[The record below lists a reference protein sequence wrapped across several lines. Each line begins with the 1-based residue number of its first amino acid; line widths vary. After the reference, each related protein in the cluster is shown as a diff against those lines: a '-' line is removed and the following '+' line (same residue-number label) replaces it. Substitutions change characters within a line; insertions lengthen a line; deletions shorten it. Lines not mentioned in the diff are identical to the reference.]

1 MAECHAFDFET
12 SAAMGALQQL
22 AIQRFSAP
30 RDESVE
36 RFGEFEAQL
45 LGALMSLGRELL
57 AADLQRLDV
66 DVPGIVVEGER
77 FRRCGRTTG
86 RYETLLG
93 RVCVKRWTYRERGGH
108 GGRTVCPLEMSIGMV
123 GGRWTPAA
131 ARLAC
136 DFVAAAPGEEA
147 ARLLGSVGTMEPSA
161 SHLDRLVKTVGGVW
175 ESNREDFENDVR
187 QAEAH
192 SDALPDA
199 ETVATIVVS
208 IDGIMVPMKD
218 APRTPGA
225 GKRDQGP
232 KGHKEASSATLTLLG
247 NSGNRLHTIYLGR
260 MPESKKVTLQAQL
273 TAELAALLKL
283 YPDAAVQA
291 VADGADDIW
300 RIICEVE
307 ADTGCNIERTLDFY
321 HAFENVAEALRAY
334 AHDHHQAADDI
345 AYWRKTLRD
354 HKEGPDRLLRAL
366 KYRLKKARNS
376 AQRGTI
382 QKKIKY
388 VEPRLSMMN
397 YAELKKRPR
406 LIGSGIQ
413 EAACKTLV
421 AERLKRSGMS
431 WRHQGGQAILTLR
444 AARRSGRAQHL
455 WDVLT
460 PAFRQSFKVDS
471 DTGRLRPRA
480 QAA

>member
-1 MAECHAFDFET
+1 MAGCHAFDFET
-12 SAAMGALQQL
+12 SAAMGALQHL
-22 AIQRFSAP
+22 VTQRFSAP
-30 RDESVE
+30 REESIE
-36 RFGEFEAQL
+36 SFGEFETQL
-45 LGALMSLGRELL
+45 LGTLMSLGRDLL
-57 AADLQRLDV
+57 AAELQRLDV
-66 DVPGIVVEGER
+66 DVPGVVVGSDR
-77 FRRCGRTTG
+77 FRRREKTMG

-93 RVCVKRWTYRERGGH
+93 RVCVKRWTYRGRGGR

-136 DFVAAAPGEEA
+136 DFVAASPSQEA
-147 ARLLGSVGTMEPSA
+147 ARLLGSVGTMTPSA
-161 SHLDRLVKTVGGVW
+161 SHLDRLVKTVGEAW
-175 ESNREDFENDVR
+175 EGNREGFEDEVR

-192 SDALPDA
+192 SDALPDT

-218 APRTPGA
+218 APRTPGV

-247 NSGNRLHTIYLGR
+247 NTGNRLHTIYLGR

-273 TAELAALLKL
+273 TAELAALLKR
-283 YPDAAVQA
+283 YPKAEVQA

-300 RIICEVE
+300 RIISEVE

-321 HAFENVAEALRAY
+321 HAFEHVAEALRVYAY
-334 AHDHHQAADDI
+334 DHHQAADDI
-345 AYWRKTLRD
+345 AYWRKMLRD
-354 HKEGPDRLLRAL
+354 HEEGPDRLLRAL
-366 KYRLKKARNS
+366 KYRLKKARNA
-376 AQRGTI
+376 AQRDTI
-382 QKKIKY
+382 HKKIKY
-388 VEPRLSMMN
+388 VEARLGMMN
-397 YAELKKRPR
+397 YAALKKRPR

-413 EAACKTLV
+413 EAACKTLI

-431 WRHQGGQAILTLR
+431 WRHQGAQAILTLR
-444 AARRSGRAQHL
+444 TARRSGRTQHL
-455 WDVLT
+455 WDALT
-460 PAFRQSFKVDS
+460 PAFRQSFKVDR
-471 DTGRLRPRA
+471 DTGRLKPRA

>member
-1 MAECHAFDFET
+1 MAGCHAFDFET
-12 SAAMGALQQL
+12 SAAMGALQHL
-22 AIQRFSAP
+22 VTQRFSAP
-30 RDESVE
+30 REESIE
-36 RFGEFEAQL
+36 SFGEFETQL
-45 LGALMSLGRELL
+45 LSTLMSLGRDLL
-57 AADLQRLDV
+57 AAELQRLDV
-66 DVPGIVVEGER
+66 DVPGVVVGSDR
-77 FRRCGRTTG
+77 FRRREKTMG

-93 RVCVKRWTYRERGGH
+93 RVCVKRWTYRGRGGR

-136 DFVAAAPGEEA
+136 GFVAAAPGEEA
-147 ARLLGSVGTMEPSA
+147 TRLLSSVGTMAPSA
-161 SHLDRLVKTVGGVW
+161 SHLDRLVKTVGEVW
-175 ESNREDFENDVR
+175 ESNREGFEDEVR

-192 SDALPDA
+192 SDALPDT

-225 GKRDQGP
+225 GKRDQEP
-232 KGHKEASSATLTLLG
+232 KGHKEASSASLTLLG
-247 NSGNRLHTIYLGR
+247 SAGNRLHTIYLGR

-300 RIICEVE
+300 RIISEVE
-307 ADTGCNIERTLDFY
+307 ANTGCSIEHTLDFY
-321 HAFENVAEALRAY
+321 HAFENVAEALRVY

-345 AYWRKTLRD
+345 AYWRKMLRD
-354 HKEGPDRLLRAL
+354 HDEGPDRLLRAL
-366 KYRLKKARNS
+366 KYRLKKARNA

-382 QKKIKY
+382 QKKIRY
-388 VEPRLSMMN
+388 VEPRLGMMN
-397 YAELKKRPR
+397 YAALKKRPR

-413 EAACKTLV
+413 EAACKTLI

-431 WRHQGGQAILTLR
+431 WRHQGAQAILTLR

-471 DTGRLRPRA
+471 DTGRLKPRA

>member
-1 MAECHAFDFET
+1 MAGCHAFDFET

-22 AIQRFSAP
+22 VTQRFSTH
-30 RDESVE
+30 RKTSVE
-36 RFGEFEAQL
+36 SFGEFETQL
-45 LGALMSLGRELL
+45 LGALMGLGRELL

-66 DVPGIVVEGER
+66 DAPGLVLGSDR
-77 FRRCGRTTG
+77 FRRRGKTTG
-86 RYETLLG
+86 WYETLLG
-93 RVCVKRWTYRERGGH
+93 RVCVKRWTYRERGGR

-136 DFVAAAPGEEA
+136 DFVAASPGQEA
-147 ARLLGSVGTMEPSA
+147 ARLLGCVGTMTPSA
-161 SHLDRLVKTVGGVW
+161 SHLDRLVKTVGEAW
-175 ESNREDFENDVR
+175 ESNREGFEDQVR
-187 QAEAH
+187 QVEAH
-192 SDALPDA
+192 SDTLPDT

-247 NSGNRLHTIYLGR
+247 SAGNRLHTIYLGR

-334 AHDHHQAADDI
+334 AHDHHQAAEDI

-354 HKEGPDRLLRAL
+354 HKDGPDRLLRAL

-376 AQRGTI
+376 AQRETI

-388 VEPRLSMMN
+388 VDSRLSMMN

-455 WDVLT
+455 WDILT